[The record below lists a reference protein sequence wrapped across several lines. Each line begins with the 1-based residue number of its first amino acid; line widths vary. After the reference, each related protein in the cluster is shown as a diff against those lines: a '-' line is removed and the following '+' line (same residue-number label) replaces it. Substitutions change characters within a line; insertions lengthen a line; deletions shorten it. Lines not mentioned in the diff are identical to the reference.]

1 MKLYLNDDKSH
12 VELCPLIGILLGLKD
27 HCDSQTSS
35 NLWVQ
40 ILHYKFLEKQLL
52 ENHPALKG
60 TIYNQRQL

>member
-1 MKLYLNDDKSH
+1 M
-12 VELCPLIGILLGLKD
+12 LGLKD

-40 ILHYKFLEKQLL
+40 IFHYKFLEKQLL